1 MQISVKEE
9 VADLKRNSQLEEKRY
24 MNRGNPNSRRFVQGE
39 DKLRRMTSSKFF
51 KQLEIL
57 NNYS

>member
-9 VADLKRNSQLEEKRY
+9 VADLRRNSQLEEKRH
-24 MNRGNPNSRRFVQGE
+24 MNRGNPNSRRFVQGG
-39 DKLRRMTSSKFF
+39 DKLRRMISSKFF

>member
-1 MQISVKEE
+1 MQVFVEQE
-9 VADLKRNSQLEEKRY
+9 VADLKRNSQLEKKCHI
-24 MNRGNPNSRRFVQGE
+24 NRKNLNSRHFIQGE
-39 DKLRRMTSSKFF
+39 KKFRRMTSSKFF

>member
-1 MQISVKEE
+1 MQVLVKEE
-9 VADLKRNSQLEEKRY
+9 VADLKRNSQLEKKRH
-24 MNRGNPNSRRFVQGE
+24 MNRGNLNSRRFIQCE
-39 DKLRRMTSSKFF
+39 DKFRRMTSSKFF

>member
-9 VADLKRNSQLEEKRY
+9 VADLRRNSQLEEKRH
-24 MNRGNPNSRRFVQGE
+24 MNRGNPNSMRFVQGE